1 MSTKEWKK
9 KIVEEK
15 LGFDRG
21 CVPVS
26 VRIIDLL
33 VTSGQPARLPKR
45 NRDNVGIK
53 VQLWGIFFTPK
64 CG

>member
-1 MSTKEWKK
+1 MLFFVNQGVEK

-15 LGFDRG
+15 LGFRRG

-33 VTSGQPARLPKR
+33 VDPWGTS
-45 NRDNVGIK
+45 
-53 VQLWGIFFTPK
+53 
-64 CG
+64 